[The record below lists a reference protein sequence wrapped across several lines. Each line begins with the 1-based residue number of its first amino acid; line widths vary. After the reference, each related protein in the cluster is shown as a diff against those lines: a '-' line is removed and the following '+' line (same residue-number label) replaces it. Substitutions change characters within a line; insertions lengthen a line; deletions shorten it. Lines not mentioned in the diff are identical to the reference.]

1 MVLFIERLIELKE
14 IFEKVEEN
22 QKKLILPLVEEVVF
36 LEIQMKSLKEL
47 PFIRIHPQNKSK
59 QEQTPA
65 FKQYKELSQSYMN
78 AIRILCSIL
87 NKTSS
92 DDYDPVA
99 EFMEKMQNG

>member
-1 MVLFIERLIELKE
+1 MLFIERLIELKE

-87 NKTSS
+87 NKRAYITIR
-92 DDYDPVA
+92 
-99 EFMEKMQNG
+99 

>member
-1 MVLFIERLIELKE
+1 MLFIERLIELKE